1 MEQAKAIYSK
11 LAMARVLAIITCV
24 WQRLKGRQE
33 RESFILEEREGW
45 CALIGGGAQGDMEV
59 AITTSEASCVV
70 A

>member
-45 CALIGGGAQGDMEV
+45 YTLIGGAQGDMEV